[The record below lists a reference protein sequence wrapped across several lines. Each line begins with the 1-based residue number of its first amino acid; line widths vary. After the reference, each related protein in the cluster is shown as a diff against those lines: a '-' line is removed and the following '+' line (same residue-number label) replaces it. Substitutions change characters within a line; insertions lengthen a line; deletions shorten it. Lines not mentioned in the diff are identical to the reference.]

1 VDDFLSRKIS
11 SNISNLRTKKEETIM
26 KTSKMTI
33 TILDCRGT
41 SLIAALIMIALLI
54 MPLACATI
62 SKQPN
67 LKEVKAK
74 IEGTWILEEWHIKG
88 QVVSPPKVEARFVV
102 HDNALELLMLN
113 RAGEK
118 PWYWY
123 GYGKYTLDASTFSM
137 GFDEA
142 AFFMES
148 TSGITV
154 SHKLPWEGMKS
165 FGIGKVNNQL
175 HMGPSDDNYEIIV
188 DGNTLIYKKDGKI
201 LRTYRR
207 AGIE

>member
-1 VDDFLSRKIS
+1 MIKFLSVRAHQHV
-11 SNISNLRTKKEETIM
+11 
-26 KTSKMTI
+26 
-33 TILDCRGT
+33 T
-41 SLIAALIMIALLI
+41 SLLSAMIVTALLM
-54 MPLACATI
+54 MPLSCESI
-62 SKQPN
+62 GKQPS

-74 IEGTWILEEWHIKG
+74 VEGTWILEAWHIKG
-88 QVVSPPKVEARFVV
+88 QVATPPKVEARFIV

-118 PWYWY
+118 PWSWY

-137 GFDEA
+137 VFDEA
-142 AFFMES
+142 AFFIES

-165 FGIGKVNNQL
+165 FGIGSENNQL
-175 HMGPSDDNYEIIV
+175 HMGPSDDNREMIV

-201 LRTYRR
+201 VRTYRR
-207 AGIE
+207 AGVK

>member
-1 VDDFLSRKIS
+1 
-11 SNISNLRTKKEETIM
+11 M

-41 SLIAALIMIALLI
+41 SLIAALIMIALLM

-62 SKQPN
+62 SKQPS

-74 IEGTWILEEWHIKG
+74 IEGTWILKEWHIKG
-88 QVVSPPKVEARFVV
+88 QVVSPPKVEARFIV

-142 AFFMES
+142 AFFIES

-175 HMGPSDDNYEIIV
+175 HMGPSDDNYEIIA

-207 AGIE
+207 AGVE

>member
-1 VDDFLSRKIS
+1 MQSAYKGKEEKAMIKFLSVRAHQHVT
-11 SNISNLRTKKEETIM
+11 NLLSAM
-26 KTSKMTI
+26 
-33 TILDCRGT
+33 ILV
-41 SLIAALIMIALLI
+41 ALLM
-54 MPLACATI
+54 MPLSCAKI
-62 SKQPN
+62 SKQPS

-88 QVVSPPKVEARFVV
+88 QVVSPPKVEARFIL

-142 AFFMES
+142 AFFIES

-165 FGIGKVNNQL
+165 FGIGKENNRL
-175 HMGPSDDNYEIIV
+175 HMGPSDDNYEIIA

-207 AGIE
+207 AGVE

>member
-1 VDDFLSRKIS
+1 MIKFLSVRAHKHV
-11 SNISNLRTKKEETIM
+11 
-26 KTSKMTI
+26 
-33 TILDCRGT
+33 T
-41 SLIAALIMIALLI
+41 SLLSAMIVTALLM
-54 MPLACATI
+54 MPLSCASI
-62 SKQPN
+62 GKQRS

-88 QVVSPPKVEARFVV
+88 QVVSPPKVEARFIV

-175 HMGPSDDNYEIIV
+175 HMGPSNDNYEIIV

-207 AGIE
+207 AGVK